1 MQTAAPRTFVKL
13 LIGLALF
20 IVPAV
25 LIKGLVKDKVADAN
39 KAAGFENIPAN
50 AQDIDDT
57 QSLYRAENF
66 GGALAALEEHA
77 GKNPELLEVDVM
89 PYMAEFQIKDG
100 QRAKGYRYYAKNGE
114 MGEFKVKI
122 VGGGSIEGS
131 QFPYETIGAGVT
143 EKLAASAAGQG
154 HGLKVT
160 NMTIRREIIDG
171 HLAWSV
177 NAESDE
183 RTGLVFQA
191 DPDGSG
197 LADATQR
204 ALERSGASAGSAGAG
219 AESSAGAGAKD
230 PSSQADCLQAAA
242 GDAAKIQACLD

>member
-1 MQTAAPRTFVKL
+1 MQTAAPRTLVKL
-13 LIGLALF
+13 LVGLALF
-20 IVPAV
+20 IVPVV

-39 KAAGFENIPAN
+39 QAAGFENIPAS
-50 AQDIDDT
+50 AQDIDDS
-57 QSLYRAENF
+57 QSLYRAANF
-66 GGALAALEEHA
+66 GAALTALEEHA

-100 QRAKGYRYYAKNGE
+100 QKAKGYRYYAKNGD

-143 EKLAASAAGQG
+143 ERLAASTAEQG
-154 HGLKVT
+154 HDLKVT

-183 RTGLVFQA
+183 RTGLVFEA

-204 ALERSGASAGSAGAG
+204 ALERSGAQSGAGAGSA
-219 AESSAGAGAKD
+219 AKD
-230 PSSQADCLQAAA
+230 ATSQSDCLLEAA
-242 GDAAKIQACLD
+242 GDAAKVQACVE

>member
-1 MQTAAPRTFVKL
+1 MQTAAPRTLVKL
-13 LIGLALF
+13 LVGLALF
-20 IVPAV
+20 IVPVV
-25 LIKGLVKDKVADAN
+25 LIKGFVKDKVADAN
-39 KAAGFENIPAN
+39 QAAGFENIPAS
-50 AQDIDDT
+50 AQDIDDS
-57 QSLYRAENF
+57 QSLYRAANF
-66 GGALAALEEHA
+66 DAALTALEGHA

-100 QRAKGYRYYAKNGE
+100 QKAKGYRYYAKNGD

-143 EKLAASAAGQG
+143 ERLAASTAEQA
-154 HGLKVT
+154 HDLKVT
-160 NMTIRREIIDG
+160 NMTIRREIVDG

-183 RTGLVFQA
+183 RTGLVFEA

-204 ALERSGASAGSAGAG
+204 ALERSGAQSGAAAGSA
-219 AESSAGAGAKD
+219 AKD
-230 PSSQADCLQAAA
+230 ATSQSDCLLEAA
-242 GDAAKIQACLD
+242 GDAAKVQACVE